1 MDKKATKKLTIVA
14 IVIMVGTILVHT
26 PVNVFAQGQSATKIL
41 RIGYFPNINH
51 AQAVIGLGS
60 GEFQKELG
68 NNIQVQ
74 TYIFNAGSSAIQEG
88 G

>member
-1 MDKKATKKLTIVA
+1 MNNKTTKKLTIVA
-14 IVIMVGTILVHT
+14 LVIMLSTLLVHT
-26 PVNVFAQGQSATKIL
+26 PVIGSAHGQGTTKVL

-51 AQAVIGLGS
+51 AQAVIGFGS

-74 TYIFNAGSSAIQEG
+74 TYVFNAGSSAIRF
-88 G
+88 